1 MFKRI
6 MVPIETKEK
15 SEVAIRIAYDMAELH
30 KSEVILFNVINP
42 KSLLVDTELEEA
54 AEDEGEETEKET
66 GKDEKKTP
74 EEILETLTDIQREER
89 RKALEEDRYK
99 MLYSILRTAPNDRMK
114 VFIDIVEGDPATKI
128 SEMAR
133 KNKVELIIMPKSG
146 KIGPRRVLVGDIALK
161 VAEITEIP
169 LMLIAS

>member
-1 MFKRI
+1 
-6 MVPIETKEK
+6 MVPVETKEK
-15 SEVAIRIAYDMAELH
+15 SEIAIKIAYDMAELH

-42 KSLLVDTELEEA
+42 KSLMVATEPEEEREEA
-54 AEDEGEETEKET
+54 EEGEETGEAKS
-66 GKDEKKTP
+66 
-74 EEILETLTDIQREER
+74 EEMEETLTDIEREER

-99 MLYSILRTAPNDRMK
+99 MLYSIKRTAPSDRMK

-133 KNKVELIIMPKSG
+133 KNKVDLIIMPKSG

-169 LMLIAS
+169 LMMISS

>member
-6 MVPIETKEK
+6 MVPVETKEK
-15 SEVAIRIAYDMAELH
+15 SEIAIKIAYDMAELH

-42 KSLLVDTELEEA
+42 KSLMVETELEEEKEKEESA
-54 AEDEGEETEKET
+54 ETEQTKE
-66 GKDEKKTP
+66 ERP
-74 EEILETLTDIQREER
+74 EEIQETLSDIQREER

-99 MLYSILRTAPNDRMK
+99 MLYSIKRTAPNDRMK

-133 KNKVELIIMPKSG
+133 KNKVDLIIMPKSG

-161 VAEITEIP
+161 VAEITDIP
-169 LMLIAS
+169 LMMISS

>member
-42 KSLLVDTELEEA
+42 KSLLVETELEEA
-54 AEDEGEETEKET
+54 EEGEEESEKESE
-66 GKDEKKTP
+66 KEKKKTP

>member
-1 MFKRI
+1 MKGNL
-6 MVPIETKEK
+6 K
-15 SEVAIRIAYDMAELH
+15 SQWKKARRSRADRKKLNR
-30 KSEVILFNVINP
+30 K
-42 KSLLVDTELEEA
+42 LEE
-54 AEDEGEETEKET
+54 
-66 GKDEKKTP
+66 
-74 EEILETLTDIQREER
+74 EIQETLTDIQREER

-99 MLYSILRTAPNDRMK
+99 MLYSIKRTAPNDRMK

-133 KNKVELIIMPKSG
+133 KNKVDLIIMPKSG

-169 LMLIAS
+169 LMMISS

>member
-15 SEVAIRIAYDMAELH
+15 SEIAVKIAYDMAELH

-42 KSLLVDTELEEA
+42 KSLIVETELE
-54 AEDEGEETEKET
+54 GEEA
-66 GKDEKKTP
+66 
-74 EEILETLTDIQREER
+74 EEAVELEGTREDSEPKAEGTLTDTQREER

-99 MLYSILRTAPNDRMK
+99 MLYSIKRTAPSDRMK

-133 KNKVELIIMPKSG
+133 KNKVDLIIIPKSG
-146 KIGPRRVLVGDIALK
+146 KIGPRRVLIGDIALK
-161 VAEITEIP
+161 VTEITDIP
-169 LMLIAS
+169 LMLISS

>member
-1 MFKRI
+1 
-6 MVPIETKEK
+6 MVPVETKEK
-15 SEVAIRIAYDMAELH
+15 SEIAIKIAYDMAELH
-30 KSEVILFNVINP
+30 KSEIILFNVINP
-42 KSLLVDTELEEA
+42 KSLMVEPEPVEETEEE
-54 AEDEGEETEKET
+54 EEGEETEGKKE
-66 GKDEKKTP
+66 EKP
-74 EEILETLTDIQREER
+74 QEIQDTLTEIQREER

-99 MLYSILRTAPNDRMK
+99 MLYSIKRTAPNERMK

-133 KNKVELIIMPKSG
+133 KNKVDLIIMPKSG

-169 LMLIAS
+169 LMMISS

>member
-6 MVPIETKEK
+6 MVPVETKEK
-15 SEVAIRIAYDMAELH
+15 SETAVKIAYDMAELH

-42 KSLLVDTELEEA
+42 KSLMVDTEIEEEEEEA
-54 AEDEGEETEKET
+54 EESDVEAETKEEKSAEVQ
-66 GKDEKKTP
+66 
-74 EEILETLTDIQREER
+74 ETLTDIEREER

-99 MLYSILRTAPNDRMK
+99 MLYSIKRAAPSDRMK

-169 LMLIAS
+169 LMMISS

>member
-15 SEVAIRIAYDMAELH
+15 SEVAIQIAYYMAELH

-42 KSLLVDTELEEA
+42 KSLLVETEMGEDTEDEAEEA
-54 AEDEGEETEKET
+54 ESRETEERK
-66 GKDEKKTP
+66 P
-74 EEILETLTDIQREER
+74 EEILETLSDIQREER

-99 MLYSILRTAPNDRMK
+99 MLYSIKRTAPNDRMK

-169 LMLIAS
+169 LMMISS

>member
-15 SEVAIRIAYDMAELH
+15 SEVAIKIAYDMAELH

-42 KSLLVDTELEEA
+42 KSLLVEPGLEEELEEEESAEGEHEA
-54 AEDEGEETEKET
+54 AE
-66 GKDEKKTP
+66 
-74 EEILETLTDIQREER
+74 EIQETLTDIQREER

-99 MLYSILRTAPNDRMK
+99 MLYSIKRAATNDRMK

-133 KNKVELIIMPKSG
+133 KNKVDLIIMPKSG

-169 LMLIAS
+169 LMMISS

>member
-6 MVPIETKEK
+6 MVPVETKEK
-15 SEVAIRIAYDMAELH
+15 SETAIKIAYDMAELH

-42 KSLLVDTELEEA
+42 KSLLVDTELEKE
-54 AEDEGEETEKET
+54 EEEETEEPGEGQEGEEEK
-66 GKDEKKTP
+66 P
-74 EEILETLTDIQREER
+74 EEIQETLTDIEREER

-99 MLYSILRTAPNDRMK
+99 MLYSLKRTAPNDRMK

-161 VAEITEIP
+161 VAEITDIP
-169 LMLIAS
+169 LMMITPQ

>member
-15 SEVAIRIAYDMAELH
+15 SEVAIKIAYDMAELH

-42 KSLLVDTELEEA
+42 KSLLVEPGLEEEFEEEEGS
-54 AEDEGEETEKET
+54 EDSKKDKEKQ
-66 GKDEKKTP
+66 P
-74 EEILETLTDIQREER
+74 QEIKETLTDIQREER

-99 MLYSILRTAPNDRMK
+99 MLYSIKRTAPSDRMK
-114 VFIDIVEGDPATKI
+114 VFIDIVEGEPATKI

-133 KNKVELIIMPKSG
+133 KNKVDLIIMPKSG

-169 LMLIAS
+169 LMLISS

>member
-6 MVPIETKEK
+6 MVPVETKEK
-15 SEVAIRIAYDMAELH
+15 SETAVKIAYDMAELH

-42 KSLLVDTELEEA
+42 KSLMVDTEIEEEREETDEEA
-54 AEDEGEETEKET
+54 
-66 GKDEKKTP
+66 EKK
-74 EEILETLTDIQREER
+74 EEKSEEVQETLTDIEREER

-99 MLYSILRTAPNDRMK
+99 MLYSIKRAAPSDRMK

-133 KNKVELIIMPKSG
+133 KNKVDLIIMPKSG

-169 LMLIAS
+169 LMMISS

>member
-15 SEVAIRIAYDMAELH
+15 SEIAIKIAYDMAQLH

-42 KSLLVDTELEEA
+42 KSLLVEPGLEE
-54 AEDEGEETEKET
+54 EPEEEKEERSE
-66 GKDEKKTP
+66 DSEKEK
-74 EEILETLTDIQREER
+74 EEKPQEIKETLTDIQREER

-99 MLYSILRTAPNDRMK
+99 MLYSIKRAAPSDRMK

-128 SEMAR
+128 SEMGR
-133 KNKVELIIMPKSG
+133 KNKVDLIIMPKSG

-169 LMLIAS
+169 LMLISS

>member
-6 MVPIETKEK
+6 MVPVETKEK
-15 SEVAIRIAYDMAELH
+15 SEIAIKIAYDMAELH
-30 KSEVILFNVINP
+30 KSEIILFNVINP
-42 KSLLVDTELEEA
+42 KSLMVEPEPVEETEEE
-54 AEDEGEETEKET
+54 EEGEETEGKKE
-66 GKDEKKTP
+66 EKP
-74 EEILETLTDIQREER
+74 QEIQDTLTEIQREER

-99 MLYSILRTAPNDRMK
+99 MLYSIKRTAPNERMK

-133 KNKVELIIMPKSG
+133 KNKVDLIIMPKSG

-169 LMLIAS
+169 LMMISS

>member
-6 MVPIETKEK
+6 MVPVETKEK
-15 SEVAIRIAYDMAELH
+15 SEVAIKIAYDMAELH
-30 KSEVILFNVINP
+30 KSEVILFNVISP
-42 KSLLVDTELEEA
+42 KSLTVETELEDQIE
-54 AEDEGEETEKET
+54 EGEEDSGESQEAKQEAQ
-66 GKDEKKTP
+66 
-74 EEILETLTDIQREER
+74 EEIQETLTDIQREER

-99 MLYSILRTAPNDRMK
+99 MLYSIKRTAPNDRMK

-133 KNKVELIIMPKSG
+133 KNKVDLIIMPKSG

-169 LMLIAS
+169 LMMISS

>member
-15 SEVAIRIAYDMAELH
+15 SEVAIKIAYDMAELH

-42 KSLLVDTELEEA
+42 KSLLVETEMGEDTEVQAEEA
-54 AEDEGEETEKET
+54 ESEETEERK
-66 GKDEKKTP
+66 P

-99 MLYSILRTAPNDRMK
+99 MLYSIKRTAPSDRMK

-169 LMLIAS
+169 LMMISS

>member
-1 MFKRI
+1 
-6 MVPIETKEK
+6 MVPVETKEK
-15 SEVAIRIAYDMAELH
+15 SEIAIKIAYDMAELH

-42 KSLLVDTELEEA
+42 KSLMVATEPEE
-54 AEDEGEETEKET
+54 EREETEEGEDT
-66 GKDEKKTP
+66 GEAKS
-74 EEILETLTDIQREER
+74 EEMEETLTDIEREER

-99 MLYSILRTAPNDRMK
+99 MLYSIKRTAPSDRMK

-133 KNKVELIIMPKSG
+133 KNKVDLIIMPKSG

-169 LMLIAS
+169 LMMISS

>member
-15 SEVAIRIAYDMAELH
+15 SEIAIKIAYDMAELH

-42 KSLLVDTELEEA
+42 KSLLVDTELEE
-54 AEDEGEETEKET
+54 EKEMEEET
-66 GKDEKKTP
+66 DASEKKKEKKP
-74 EEILETLTDIQREER
+74 EEEVQDTLTDIQREER

-99 MLYSILRTAPNDRMK
+99 MLYSIKRAAPDDRMK
-114 VFIDIVEGDPATKI
+114 VYIDIVEGDPATKI
-128 SEMAR
+128 SEMGR
-133 KNKVELIIMPKSG
+133 KNKVDLIIMPKSG

-169 LMLIAS
+169 LMMISS

>member
-6 MVPIETKEK
+6 MVPVETKEK
-15 SEVAIRIAYDMAELH
+15 SEIAIKIAYDMAELH

-42 KSLLVDTELEEA
+42 KSLLVDTELEE
-54 AEDEGEETEKET
+54 EREMEEETDESEMK
-66 GKDEKKTP
+66 KEKKP
-74 EEILETLTDIQREER
+74 EEEVQDTLTDIQREER

-99 MLYSILRTAPNDRMK
+99 MLYSIKRTAPDDRMK

-133 KNKVELIIMPKSG
+133 KNKVDLIIMPKSG

-161 VAEITEIP
+161 VAEITDIP
-169 LMLIAS
+169 LMMISS